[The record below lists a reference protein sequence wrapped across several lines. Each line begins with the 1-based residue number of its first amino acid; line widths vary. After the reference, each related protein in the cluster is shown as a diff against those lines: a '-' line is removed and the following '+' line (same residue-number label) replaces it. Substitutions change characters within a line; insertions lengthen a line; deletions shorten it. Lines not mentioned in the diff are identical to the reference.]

1 MKEVLQHNQEF
12 RAPFRFSR
20 SVVENLKQANVSVKK
35 ADNVYLLDLTTDE
48 PLTVTMTLC
57 PLYEVGKLSQSCL
70 MTYPASIQQSRV
82 AEKWSAGVRAL
93 EVIQN
98 TCVQKGQNIEAI
110 LTFADLGVISGN
122 PENENALLLDY
133 HHQVYQNAAQI
144 DLRERLSINYSM
156 QKYSD
161 LVSMHPRFVSAGE
174 QIVYINEDQ
183 VKVEVKELL
192 QRLADLGLKFNL
204 NLVDLENMLIDKRAM
219 KIIRGLM
226 RTKDDI
232 AEATYN
238 INLAQGLI
246 YQYGRFDALTTRPDA
261 LNLFIERE
269 SSGLLLQVTDLFEH
283 ARSPRIDIIV

>member
-1 MKEVLQHNQEF
+1 MKEVLRNNQEF
-12 RAPFRFSR
+12 RAPLRFSR

-35 ADNVYLLDLTTDE
+35 ADNIYLLDLITDE
-48 PLTVTMTLC
+48 PLMVTMTLC

-70 MTYPASIQQSRV
+70 MTHPASIQQSRV

-133 HHQVYQNAAQI
+133 HQQVYQNAAQI
-144 DLRERLSINYSM
+144 DLGERLGINYSM

-174 QIVYINEDQ
+174 QIVYMNEDQ
-183 VKVEVKELL
+183 AKVEVKELL
-192 QRLADLGLKFNL
+192 QRLAILGLKFNS
-204 NLVDLENMLIDKRAM
+204 NLIDLENMLIDKRAM
-219 KIIRGLM
+219 RIIRGLM

-246 YQYGRFDALTTRPDA
+246 YQYGRFDALTTHPGA

-283 ARSPRIDIIV
+283 SRNPRIDIIV